1 MGKTFSIISPPPW
14 PSSTNPV
21 KRGGPGGRPYQSKN
35 MDQGELQ
42 QLDAEAL
49 RVRLADAERN
59 YYANLHEL
67 QEQLARL
74 NAVQVLSKLLIGY
87 GDPDAALNKLVDLS
101 IRDFGVE
108 KAIVLQPRGDG
119 YAVVAIK
126 GYSRRRAR
134 ELADGVVGDGDE
146 RIAQIVDGGTSQL
159 FDVVDGELA
168 NVLELSQAIVCPLRS
183 DSGEFYG
190 LFIVG
195 FSAGKAVLYRAFSAN
210 DRDFFD
216 MVAAQ
221 VSALLQNI
229 RLRDTFRKFVPRQF
243 LDRLAKKGLGNI
255 ALGEADS
262 GVVTILFAD
271 IRSFTSLSETLS
283 PQELLNFLNTY
294 FERMNSPIHANGGF
308 IDKFIGDAIMCLF
321 IDEDPAIGARNA
333 VRTSLDMLAALQS
346 YNEQRKREG
355 SGPISIGLGIHTGET
370 VIGTVGSADRMD
382 STVLGDAV
390 NLASRIESLTKQYEV
405 QILISSSTYGHIASD
420 PTISCREIGVV
431 TVRGREKPDTI
442 YEVLSDAP
450 LESVDSG
457 ENSQNT

>member
-1 MGKTFSIISPPPW
+1 
-14 PSSTNPV
+14 
-21 KRGGPGGRPYQSKN
+21 
-35 MDQGELQ
+35 MDRGELQ

-49 RVRLADAERN
+49 RVRLGDAERK

-67 QEQLARL
+67 QEQLTRL
-74 NAVQVLSKLLIGY
+74 NAVQVLSKLLISY
-87 GDPDAALNKLVDLS
+87 GDPDGALDKLVELS
-101 IRDFGVE
+101 VRDFGVE
-108 KAIVLQPRGDG
+108 KAIVLQPRSSG
-119 YAVVAIK
+119 YAVVAMK

-134 ELADGVVGDGDE
+134 ELVDCVLGGDDDW
-146 RIAQIVDGGTSQL
+146 IAQTIDGGTSQL
-159 FDVVDGELA
+159 FEVVDGDLA
-168 NVLELSQAIVCPLRS
+168 NVLDLSQAIICPLRS

-195 FSAGKAVLYRAFSAN
+195 FSVRKAVLYRAFSAN
-210 DRDFFD
+210 DLDFFD

-271 IRSFTSLSETLS
+271 IRSFTTLSEALS

-308 IDKFIGDAIMCLF
+308 IDKFIGDAIMGLF

-333 VRTSLDMLAALQS
+333 VRTAVDMLAALQS
-346 YNEQRKREG
+346 YNEQRRSEG
-355 SGPISIGLGIHTGET
+355 SVSISIGLGIHTGET
-370 VIGTVGSADRMD
+370 VIGTVGSDDRMD

-405 QILISSSTYGHIASD
+405 PILISSSTHDLITND
-420 PTISCREIGVV
+420 PTIRCREIGLVN
-431 TVRGREKPDTI
+431 VRGREKPDTI
-442 YEVLSDAP
+442 YEVLFDPPNDTAD
-450 LESVDSG
+450 VG
-457 ENSQNT
+457 

>member
-1 MGKTFSIISPPPW
+1 
-14 PSSTNPV
+14 
-21 KRGGPGGRPYQSKN
+21 
-35 MDQGELQ
+35 MDRSELQ

-87 GDPDAALNKLVDLS
+87 GDPDAALDKLVDLS

-108 KAIVLQPRGDG
+108 KAVVLQPRDDG

-126 GYSRRRAR
+126 GYSRRRVR
-134 ELADGVVGDGDE
+134 ELNDCVVGGGE
-146 RIAQIVDGGTSQL
+146 QIAQIVDGGASRL
-159 FDVVDGELA
+159 FEDIDGELA
-168 NVLELSQAIVCPLRS
+168 NALDLSQAIICPLRS

-195 FSAGKAVLYRAFSAN
+195 FSAAKAVLYRAFTNS
-210 DRDFFD
+210 DRNFFD

-243 LDRLAKKGLGNI
+243 LDRLAKQGLGNI
-255 ALGEADS
+255 ELGEADS

-271 IRSFTSLSETLS
+271 IRAFTALSETLS

-294 FERMNSPIHANGGF
+294 FEQMNSPIHANGGF

-321 IDEDPAIGARNA
+321 IDEDPAIAARNA

-346 YNEQRKREG
+346 YNEQRKLEG
-355 SGPISIGLGIHTGET
+355 SDPISIGLGIHTGET

-405 QILISSSTYGHIASD
+405 PILISSSTHALVTSD
-420 PTISCREIGVV
+420 PTIRCREIGLV
-431 TVRGREKPDTI
+431 TVRGREEPDTI
-442 YEVLSDAP
+442 YEVLSDERQ
-450 LESVDSG
+450 ESVDSG
-457 ENSQNT
+457 KSSRNP

>member
-1 MGKTFSIISPPPW
+1 
-14 PSSTNPV
+14 
-21 KRGGPGGRPYQSKN
+21 
-35 MDQGELQ
+35 MDRGELQ

-49 RVRLADAERN
+49 RARLADAERN

-87 GDPDAALNKLVDLS
+87 GDPDGALDKLVELS
-101 IRDFGVE
+101 VRDFGVE
-108 KAIVLQPRGDG
+108 KAIVLQPRSDG
-119 YAVVAIK
+119 HAVVAIK

-134 ELADGVVGDGDE
+134 ELADCVVGGGDQ
-146 RIAQIVDGGTSQL
+146 RIAQIVDGGTSRM
-159 FDVVDGELA
+159 FEVVDGELA
-168 NVLELSQAIVCPLRS
+168 NVLDLSQAIICPLRS
-183 DSGEFYG
+183 DSGEFYS

-195 FSAGKAVLYRAFSAN
+195 FSAAKAVLYRAFSAN

-283 PQELLNFLNTY
+283 PQELLNFLNIY

-308 IDKFIGDAIMCLF
+308 IDKFIGDAISVPVYRRRPGDWSSKRRAHLARYACGLAKLQRAK
-321 IDEDPAIGARNA
+321 EARGEPAPFPSAWESTP
-333 VRTSLDMLAALQS
+333 VR
-346 YNEQRKREG
+346 R
-355 SGPISIGLGIHTGET
+355 
-370 VIGTVGSADRMD
+370 
-382 STVLGDAV
+382 
-390 NLASRIESLTKQYEV
+390 
-405 QILISSSTYGHIASD
+405 
-420 PTISCREIGVV
+420 
-431 TVRGREKPDTI
+431 
-442 YEVLSDAP
+442 
-450 LESVDSG
+450 
-457 ENSQNT
+457 

>member
-1 MGKTFSIISPPPW
+1 
-14 PSSTNPV
+14 
-21 KRGGPGGRPYQSKN
+21 
-35 MDQGELQ
+35 MDQDELQ

-49 RVRLADAERN
+49 RVRLGDAERK

-67 QEQLARL
+67 QEQLTRL

-87 GDPDAALNKLVDLS
+87 GDPDGALDKLVELS
-101 IRDFGVE
+101 VRDFGVE
-108 KAIVLQPRGDG
+108 KAVVLQPRGSG

-134 ELADGVVGDGDE
+134 ELVDCVVGDGDE
-146 RIAQIVDGGTSQL
+146 RIAQTIDGGTSQL
-159 FDVVDGELA
+159 FEEVESGLVE
-168 NVLELSQAIVCPLRS
+168 VLNLSQAIICPLRS
-183 DSGEFYG
+183 DSGDFYG

-195 FSAGKAVLYRAFSAN
+195 FSVGKADLYRAFSAN
-210 DRDFFD
+210 DLDFFD

-255 ALGEADS
+255 ALGDADS
-262 GVVTILFAD
+262 CVVTILFAD
-271 IRSFTSLSETLS
+271 IRSFTTLSEALS
-283 PQELLNFLNTY
+283 PQELLNFLNSY

-308 IDKFIGDAIMCLF
+308 IDKFIGDAIMGLF
-321 IDEDPAIGARNA
+321 IEDEPAIGARNA

-346 YNEQRKREG
+346 YNEQRKLEG
-355 SGPISIGLGIHTGET
+355 YGPISIGLGIHTGET

-390 NLASRIESLTKQYEV
+390 NLASRIESLTKQYEA
-405 QILISSSTYGHIASD
+405 QILISSATYGHIASD
-420 PTISCREIGVV
+420 PTIRCREIGVV
-431 TVRGREKPDTI
+431 NVRGREEPDTI
-442 YEVLSDAP
+442 YEVLSGAP
-450 LESVDSG
+450 RDTVDSG
-457 ENSQNT
+457 GNSQNT